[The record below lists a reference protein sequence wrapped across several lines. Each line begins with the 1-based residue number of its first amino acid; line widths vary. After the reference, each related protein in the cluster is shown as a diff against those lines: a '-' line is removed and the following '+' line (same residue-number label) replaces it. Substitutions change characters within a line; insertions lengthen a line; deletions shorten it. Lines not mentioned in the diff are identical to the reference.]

1 MVAHQAPLSMGFSR
15 HEYWSEFLYPSP
27 GDLPN
32 LGIKPMSLASPA
44 LAGSFFTPRA
54 TWETLYHAPAGK
66 YFEYSTPPPPPSRPA
81 EPHTWKHPEARV

>member
-1 MVAHQAPLSMGFSR
+1 MVARQAPLSIGFSR
-15 HEYWSEFLYPSP
+15 REYWSEFLYPSP
-27 GDLPN
+27 GDLPS

-66 YFEYSTPPPPPSRPA
+66 GFEYPTPPPPPSRPA